1 MNRHSKRLAWMAG
14 AGVILGGLA
23 GSAWAQDGF
32 DKPLTTGKDKGSDG
46 ATSTNSSSSLT
57 LIRQDDGDNAYELR
71 IQGDQVTAKVNGKE
85 IPAERIQRDK
95 NEVRILDENG
105 KVVATFQV
113 SMGGSE
119 GHGTSVGGRHS
130 NRMRSLSMPAQPSQP
145 TQPSLPATPQPEPPK
160 VMIGINM
167 GPASADQLKEGGLKE
182 DSEAIVIE
190 RVIPDLPAEKAG
202 LREGDLITEIDGQ
215 PATEDKLREVMKG
228 KKPGDTVKL
237 TVRRDG
243 ADKTIRIQ
251 VAKYDS
257 KLLPMTMPTPQ
268 PDWSGSWSNDDIK
281 KFLEKN
287 NGMTLVTPGGP
298 GGQPQFFSSGGN
310 VDAKMAELDKKL
322 SDLDDRLNKL
332 SDQMSKLEKM
342 IDKLNRG
349 KD

>member
-32 DKPLTTGKDKGSDG
+32 DKPLNAGKDKSPDS
-46 ATSTNSSSSLT
+46 ATSTNATSLT

-113 SMGGSE
+113 STGGSE
-119 GHGTSVGGRHS
+119 GHGTSVGGRRS
-130 NRMRSLSMPAQPSQP
+130 NRMRSFSMPAQPTQP
-145 TQPSLPATPQPEPPK
+145 TPPATPPPEPPK

-167 GPASADQLKEGGLKE
+167 GAANADQLKEGGLKE

-215 PATEDKLREVMKG
+215 PATEDKLREIMKG
-228 KKPGDTVKL
+228 KKPGDALKV
-237 TVRRDG
+237 TVRREG

-251 VAKYDS
+251 VAKYDAA
-257 KLLPMTMPTPQ
+257 KLPMTMATPQ
-268 PDWSGSWSNDDIK
+268 PDWPNGDQYK
-281 KFLEKN
+281 ELMEKYGK
-287 NGMTLVTPGGP
+287 GMTFMTPGP

-310 VDAKMAELDKKL
+310 PQVDAKMAELDKKL
-322 SDLDDRLNKL
+322 SDLDERLSKL